1 MSFLIRLK
9 LNRSKFITLNNK
21 IIMMMIIANDKAT
34 LVTPGTSKLP
44 LEFLIN
50 IHF

>member
-1 MSFLIRLK
+1 MSLLIRLK
-9 LNRSKFITLNNK
+9 LNHSKFIT